1 METSIEE
8 ISQVKRQINVEIE
21 TEEVAKKLDQA
32 YNKLSKRAK
41 VKGFRPGK
49 APRRILEQYYGKEI
63 MTDVKN
69 DLIKESFS
77 KVIEE
82 TKLFPL
88 GNPSI
93 EAEAIQPG
101 KNFNYTILMEIRPDF
116 ELKEYMG
123 ISVEKEILNISE
135 DNVDKKLKELREA
148 HAQLVSINEERGIKE
163 GDYVIINY
171 DCTWKDEHVKG
182 IEGKDFMIH
191 IGDKNFYPEIES
203 GIRGLKK
210 AEKKD
215 IKIDFSEDFS
225 DRRLANKSVT
235 FHISV
240 EDIKKKDLPD
250 LNDDFARSLGKEF
263 KSLAD
268 LRERVKKEITL
279 QEEKRIDSELKK
291 RLLKRITAKVDF
303 ELPQTMVENEI
314 EHSMATI
321 KQNFLRAGTKLE
333 SANIS
338 EDTMRQDLK
347 LAAEEKVKEGLI
359 LSKIADLEGIKLE
372 DSDIRDG
379 FQELA
384 AQTGQNLAILQ
395 QYYEKNNLMD
405 SFRNQ
410 ILMEKILNHLVQGAK
425 ISEVQEISEE
435 SQKDRKVLK

>member
-21 TEEVAKKLDQA
+21 TEEVTKKLDQA

-182 IEGKDFMIH
+182 IEGKDFMVH

-240 EDIKKKDLPD
+240 KDIKKKDLPD

-291 RLLKRITAKVDF
+291 RLLKKITAKVDF

-425 ISEVQEISEE
+425 ISEFQEISEE

>member
-123 ISVEKEILNISE
+123 IPVEKEILNISE

-291 RLLKRITAKVDF
+291 RLLKKITAKVDF

>member
-1 METSIEE
+1 METNIEE
-8 ISQVKRQINVEIE
+8 ISQVKRQINVEIK
-21 TEEVAKKLDQA
+21 TEEVTKKLDQA
-32 YNKLSKRAK
+32 YNELSKRAK

-49 APRRILEQYYGKEI
+49 TPRKILEQYYAKEI

-93 EAEAIQPG
+93 EDEAIRPG
-101 KNFNYTILMEIRPDF
+101 KSFKYTILMEIRPDF

-135 DNVDKKLKELREA
+135 DNADKKLEEIREA

-163 GDYVIINY
+163 GDYVIIDY
-171 DCTWKDEHVKG
+171 ECTWKDKPIKE

-191 IGDKNFYPEIES
+191 VGDKNFYPEIES
-203 GIRGLKK
+203 GIKELKK

-215 IKIDFSEDFS
+215 INIDFREDFR
-225 DRRLANKSVT
+225 DRRLANKNVT
-235 FHISV
+235 FHIKV

-263 KSLAD
+263 KTLAD
-268 LRERVKKEITL
+268 LRERVTKEITL

-291 RLLKRITAKVDF
+291 RILKKITATVDF
-303 ELPQTMVENEI
+303 ELPQAMVENEI
-314 EHSMATI
+314 EYSIASI
-321 KQNFLRAGTKLE
+321 KQNFLRAGSKLE
-333 SANIS
+333 SAGIS
-338 EDTMRQDLK
+338 EDSMRQDLK
-347 LAAEEKVKEGLI
+347 LAAEEKVKEELI
-359 LSKIADLEGIKLE
+359 LGKIADLEDVKLE

-384 AQTGQNLAILQ
+384 AQTGQDLTLLQ

-410 ILMEKILNHLVQGAK
+410 LLIEKILNHLVQGAK
-425 ISEVQEISEE
+425 ISEVQEISDK

>member
-21 TEEVAKKLDQA
+21 TEEVTKKLDQA
-32 YNKLSKRAK
+32 YNKLSKRVK

-240 EDIKKKDLPD
+240 KDIKKKDLPD

-291 RLLKRITAKVDF
+291 RLLKKITAKVDF

-425 ISEVQEISEE
+425 ISEFQEISEE

>member
-1 METSIEE
+1 METNIEE
-8 ISQVKRQINVEIE
+8 ISQVKRQINVEIK
-21 TEEVAKKLDQA
+21 TEEVTKKLDQA
-32 YNKLSKRAK
+32 YNELSKRAK

-49 APRRILEQYYGKEI
+49 TPRKILEQYYAKEI

-93 EAEAIQPG
+93 EDEAIRPG
-101 KNFNYTILMEIRPDF
+101 KSFKYTILMEIRPDF

-135 DNVDKKLKELREA
+135 DNADKKLEEIREA

-163 GDYVIINY
+163 GDYVIIDY
-171 DCTWKDEHVKG
+171 ECTWKDKPIKE

-191 IGDKNFYPEIES
+191 VGDKNFYPEIES
-203 GIRGLKK
+203 GIKELKK

-215 IKIDFSEDFS
+215 INIDFREDFR
-225 DRRLANKSVT
+225 DRRLANKNVT
-235 FHISV
+235 FHIKV

-263 KSLAD
+263 KTLAD
-268 LRERVKKEITL
+268 LRERVTKEITL

-291 RLLKRITAKVDF
+291 RILKKITAKVDF
-303 ELPQTMVENEI
+303 ELPQAMVENEI
-314 EHSMATI
+314 EYSIASI
-321 KQNFLRAGTKLE
+321 KQNFLRAGSKLE
-333 SANIS
+333 SAGIS
-338 EDTMRQDLK
+338 EDSMRQDLK
-347 LAAEEKVKEGLI
+347 LAAEEKVKEELI
-359 LSKIADLEGIKLE
+359 LGKIADLEDVKLE

-384 AQTGQNLAILQ
+384 AQTGQDLTLLQ

-410 ILMEKILNHLVQGAK
+410 LLIEKILNHLVQGAK
-425 ISEVQEISEE
+425 ISEVQEISDK

>member
-1 METSIEE
+1 
-8 ISQVKRQINVEIE
+8 
-21 TEEVAKKLDQA
+21 KK
-32 YNKLSKRAK
+32 
-41 VKGFRPGK
+41 
-49 APRRILEQYYGKEI
+49 
-63 MTDVKN
+63 
-69 DLIKESFS
+69 
-77 KVIEE
+77 
-82 TKLFPL
+82 
-88 GNPSI
+88 
-93 EAEAIQPG
+93 
-101 KNFNYTILMEIRPDF
+101 
-116 ELKEYMG
+116 
-123 ISVEKEILNISE
+123 
-135 DNVDKKLKELREA
+135 
-148 HAQLVSINEERGIKE
+148 
-163 GDYVIINY
+163 
-171 DCTWKDEHVKG
+171 
-182 IEGKDFMIH
+182 
-191 IGDKNFYPEIES
+191 
-203 GIRGLKK
+203 
-210 AEKKD
+210 
-215 IKIDFSEDFS
+215 
-225 DRRLANKSVT
+225 
-235 FHISV
+235 
-240 EDIKKKDLPD
+240 
-250 LNDDFARSLGKEF
+250 
-263 KSLAD
+263 
-268 LRERVKKEITL
+268 
-279 QEEKRIDSELKK
+279 
-291 RLLKRITAKVDF
+291 ITAKVDF

>member
-123 ISVEKEILNISE
+123 IPVEKEILNISE

-215 IKIDFSEDFS
+215 IMIDFSEDFS

-291 RLLKRITAKVDF
+291 RLLKKITAKVDF

>member
-1 METSIEE
+1 METNIEE

-21 TEEVAKKLDQA
+21 AEEVTKKLDQA
-32 YNKLSKRAK
+32 YNELSKRAK

-49 APRRILEQYYGKEI
+49 TPRKILEQYYGNEV
-63 MTDVKN
+63 MADVKN

-77 KVIEE
+77 KVIEK

-93 EAEAIQPG
+93 EDETIQPG
-101 KNFNYTILMEIRPDF
+101 KNFKYTILMEIRPDF

-135 DNVDKKLKELREA
+135 DNTDKKLEEIREA

-163 GDYVIINY
+163 GDYIIIDY
-171 DCTWKDEHVKG
+171 ECIWKDKPIKG

-191 IGDKNFYPEIES
+191 VGDKNFYPEIES
-203 GIRGLKK
+203 AVIGLKK
-210 AEKKD
+210 ADKKD
-215 IKIDFSEDFS
+215 IKIDFPEDFR
-225 DRRLANKSVT
+225 DGRLANKSVV
-235 FHISV
+235 FYIRI

-268 LRERVKKEITL
+268 LRERVTKEITL

-291 RLLKRITAKVDF
+291 RLLKKITATVNF
-303 ELPQTMVENEI
+303 ELPQSMVENEI
-314 EHSMATI
+314 EYSMATI
-321 KQNFLRAGTKLE
+321 KQNFLRAGSKLE
-333 SANIS
+333 SAGIS
-338 EDTMRQDLK
+338 EDTMRQNLK
-347 LAAEEKVKEGLI
+347 PAAEEKVKEELI
-359 LSKIADLEGIKLE
+359 LGKIADLEDIKLE

-379 FQELA
+379 FQKLA
-384 AQTGQNLAILQ
+384 AQTGQKLAILQ

-410 ILMEKILNHLVQGAK
+410 LLIEKILNHLVKGAK
-425 ISEVQEISEE
+425 ISEVQEISEKDR
-435 SQKDRKVLK
+435 KDRKVKK

>member
-21 TEEVAKKLDQA
+21 TEEVTKKLDQA
-32 YNKLSKRAK
+32 YNKLSKRVK

-240 EDIKKKDLPD
+240 KDIKKKDLPD

-291 RLLKRITAKVDF
+291 RLLKKITAKVDF

>member
-1 METSIEE
+1 
-8 ISQVKRQINVEIE
+8 
-21 TEEVAKKLDQA
+21 DQA

-123 ISVEKEILNISE
+123 IPVEKEILNISE

-215 IKIDFSEDFS
+215 IMIDFSEDFS

-291 RLLKRITAKVDF
+291 RLLKKITAKVDF

>member
-1 METSIEE
+1 L
-8 ISQVKRQINVEIE
+8 KLRQ
-21 TEEVAKKLDQA
+21 
-32 YNKLSKRAK
+32 YN
-41 VKGFRPGK
+41 
-49 APRRILEQYYGKEI
+49 Q
-63 MTDVKN
+63 
-69 DLIKESFS
+69 
-77 KVIEE
+77 
-82 TKLFPL
+82 
-88 GNPSI
+88 
-93 EAEAIQPG
+93 
-101 KNFNYTILMEIRPDF
+101 
-116 ELKEYMG
+116 
-123 ISVEKEILNISE
+123 EK
-135 DNVDKKLKELREA
+135 DKKLKELREA

-291 RLLKRITAKVDF
+291 RLLKKITAKVDF

>member
-1 METSIEE
+1 M
-8 ISQVKRQINVEIE
+8 KRQINVEIE
-21 TEEVAKKLDQA
+21 TEEVTKKLDQA

-291 RLLKRITAKVDF
+291 RLLKKITAKVDF